1 MPKPDAK
8 SASIVLLGNF
18 NPSIFHP
25 QWFAAHDVV
34 SQNEADQ
41 EAELEITTQ
50 QASVFSITLG
60 RVQVTG
66 QQFVITGRNPA
77 LFKML
82 NDFVIKTFDIL
93 THTPVHAMGI
103 NLEQKWLSND
113 EQWHRDFGDRIA
125 PKHKW
130 DFMKDPGVRDIVMED
145 QDRPDGRTGYIQARI
160 RALRQ
165 KPLAILISVN
175 DHYEI
180 PDYKTSMGASPMLDI
195 LRTSWDTSI
204 QRSESIIHNIIK
216 NFS

>member
-8 SASIVLLGNF
+8 SATIVLVGNF

-41 EAELEITTQ
+41 EAEVEITTQ

-60 RVQVTG
+60 RVQVTA

-82 NDFVIKTFDIL
+82 NDFVVKTFGIL

-103 NLEQKWLSND
+103 NLDQKWISDD
-113 EQWHRDFGDRIA
+113 ERWHRAFGDRIA
-125 PKHKW
+125 PKNKW
-130 DFMKDPGVRDIVMED
+130 DFMKRPGLRDIVMED
-145 QDRPDGRTGYIQARI
+145 QDRPDEHTGYIQARI
-160 RALRQ
+160 RSLRE

-180 PDYKTSMGASPMLDI
+180 QDYKNSMGASPVLDI
-195 LRTSWDTSI
+195 LRTSWDASI
-204 QRSESIIHNIIK
+204 QRSESIIKNIIE